1 MCYTRGNAYLQM
13 KETIKAKNC
22 FKEALTVDVKCY
34 DVSMGKE
41 DYPRLYSIIS
51 G

>member
-1 MCYTRGNAYLQM
+1 M

-34 DVSMGKE
+34 DVSKE
-41 DYPRLYSIIS
+41 GYPTLYSIIFE
-51 G
+51 